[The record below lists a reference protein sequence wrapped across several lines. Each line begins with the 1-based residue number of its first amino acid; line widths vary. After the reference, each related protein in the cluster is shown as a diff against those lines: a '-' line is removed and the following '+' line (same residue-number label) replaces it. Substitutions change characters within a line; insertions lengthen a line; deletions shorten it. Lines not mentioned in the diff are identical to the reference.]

1 MTAWIAL
8 MKPAQEASSLF
19 ETAVL
24 QAVAWDAMTSPMSVH
39 PMHPLSFVQSA
50 AAPPSPVCDPL
61 LDPLEEPLLD
71 PLEEPLEPPLDPLP
85 PPLVEPP
92 LDPLLDPLEEPLLD
106 PLEEPLLLPEPSVAV
121 DASSPVP
128 KPVFGLLLD
137 EHAAS
142 NPNTP
147 LDANTNL
154 FILRI
159 VLSSTGLCRAARQ
172 APARCP
178 KRAL

>member
-1 MTAWIAL
+1 
-8 MKPAQEASSLF
+8 MKPAHEASSLF

-39 PMHPLSFVQSA
+39 PMHPLSFAQSG
-50 AAPPSPVCDPL
+50 APPSPLDDPL

-92 LDPLLDPLEEPLLD
+92 LDPLEEPLEPPLDD
-106 PLEEPLLLPEPSVAV
+106 PLLDPLLLPEPSLAV

-128 KPVFGLLLD
+128 KPVGLLLD

-147 LDANTNL
+147 PDAHTNL
-154 FILRI
+154 FIFSI

-172 APARCP
+172 SPANCP

>member
-1 MTAWIAL
+1 M
-8 MKPAQEASSLF
+8 E
-19 ETAVL
+19 
-24 QAVAWDAMTSPMSVH
+24 
-39 PMHPLSFVQSA
+39 
-50 AAPPSPVCDPL
+50 PP
-61 LDPLEEPLLD
+61 LDPLEEPL
-71 PLEEPLEPPLDPLP
+71 
-85 PPLVEPP
+85 
-92 LDPLLDPLEEPLLD
+92 DPLLDD
-106 PLEEPLLLPEPSVAV
+106 PLLLPEPSLAV

-147 LDANTNL
+147 LDAHTNL
-154 FILRI
+154 FIFSI